1 MVDAPRSAE
10 DLKFDQIITAL
21 QEIVIDHE
29 FEKTL
34 SGFMK
39 NHWNVFDDHSGKE
52 AEFKVFELYRAE
64 LQKYLQ
70 KVRGM

>member
-39 NHWNVFDDHSGKE
+39 NHC
-52 AEFKVFELYRAE
+52 AEFGGGGE
-64 LQKYLQ
+64 LQAVYKRLPNF
-70 KVRGM
+70 VLGRGNVQSTYH